1 MTSSKPREV
10 LIDEL
15 VAQATPV
22 ARPGR
27 TDRDAFRWLGAA
39 AALAI
44 LALIVSSPWRAG
56 ALVQLLETPR
66 LLAESL
72 LGVAAIISLGRAA
85 FRSGIPSV
93 TPIARQIR
101 WPLALLALWVATYAY
116 GLIDPA
122 LPVSM
127 SGKRAHCWLEA
138 LVLGAPGLALGCY
151 ALRRLW
157 PLHGVWSGT
166 LLGLAA
172 GAMPA
177 LAMQFACMYAPL
189 HILLFHLL
197 PGLALGGIGALV
209 GALALR
215 PR

>member
-1 MTSSKPREV
+1 MTSSKPREI

-22 ARPGR
+22 SRPGR
-27 TDRDAFRWLGAA
+27 TTGNALRWLLVAAVISTLAIISTGPLRSGALD
-39 AALAI
+39 ALA
-44 LALIVSSPWRAG
+44 ASPRFLI
-56 ALVQLLETPR
+56 
-66 LLAESL
+66 ESL
-72 LGVAAIISLGRAA
+72 LGVAAIVSLGLTA
-85 FRSGIPSV
+85 FRSAIPSA
-93 TPIARQIR
+93 TPIARQIT
-101 WPLALLALWVATYAY
+101 WPLVLLALWVGSYAV
-116 GLIDPA
+116 GLVDPT
-122 LPVSM
+122 LPASM

-151 ALRRLW
+151 ALRRMW
-157 PLHGVWSGT
+157 PLHGVWSGA

>member
-1 MTSSKPREV
+1 MTSSKPREI

-22 ARPGR
+22 AHPGR
-27 TDRDAFRWLGAA
+27 TDRDAFLWVGVT

-44 LALIVSSPWRAG
+44 IALVYSAPWRAG
-56 ALVQLLETPR
+56 ALAQLLETPR
-66 LLAESL
+66 VLAESL
-72 LGVAAIISLGRAA
+72 LGVAAIVSLARAA
-85 FRSGIPSV
+85 FRSGIPSA
-93 TPIARQIR
+93 TPIAQQIR
-101 WPLALLALWVATYAY
+101 WPLALLALWVGMYAY

-127 SGKRAHCWLEA
+127 NGKRAHCALEA

-151 ALRRLW
+151 ALRQMW
-157 PLHGVWSGT
+157 PLHGVWSGA

-197 PGLALGGIGALV
+197 PGLALGGVGALV